1 MREIRCNYGDNM
13 DNKEIIDLIVEYV
26 KNYKD
31 LKHTRTSWGD
41 PIIGFADANDELFIK
56 LKEIISPIH
65 TLPSDLV
72 PNAKSVIA
80 FFIPFSTDIVESNID
95 GEESSEE
102 WDYAYIETNNLI
114 GDLNK
119 FLYEKIT
126 EKGYKA
132 SLLPATYNYD
142 EERLI
147 SDWSHRSVAYIA
159 GIGKFGINNML
170 ITKMG
175 CCGRVGS
182 VVTDI
187 ELMPTLE
194 QMKNIAYIRIM
205 EHVRNA

>member
-1 MREIRCNYGDNM
+1 MYNCLPYIIINRHDKIIKRLTIILTKSYYERIRCNYGDNM

-119 FLYEKIT
+119 FY
-126 EKGYKA
+126 
-132 SLLPATYNYD
+132 
-142 EERLI
+142 
-147 SDWSHRSVAYIA
+147 
-159 GIGKFGINNML
+159 
-170 ITKMG
+170 
-175 CCGRVGS
+175 
-182 VVTDI
+182 
-187 ELMPTLE
+187 
-194 QMKNIAYIRIM
+194 MKR
-205 EHVRNA
+205 